1 MIPNFDNLL
10 QRAQEI
16 RDAFDDGENTPLR
29 VGSLF
34 VDIIGK
40 VHELGTTNMKSI
52 GIEDLDSLGPD
63 QDIRLWE
70 PHATYFV
77 TYGPTYDDGLA
88 RIVGMLD
95 LFVSPCGS
103 AVTQMFTT
111 NCIPDSVNG
120 SFGFHH
126 SDYEVR
132 QYTRYHRS
140 GLWSRWRPLVP
151 EIYEA
156 GNLTELTADDIEQ
169 IYSDLQGSKGVAQID
184 SSTDII

>member
-88 RIVGMLD
+88 RIVG
-95 LFVSPCGS
+95 
-103 AVTQMFTT
+103 
-111 NCIPDSVNG
+111 
-120 SFGFHH
+120 SF
-126 SDYEVR
+126 S
-132 QYTRYHRS
+132 
-140 GLWSRWRPLVP
+140 
-151 EIYEA
+151 
-156 GNLTELTADDIEQ
+156 
-169 IYSDLQGSKGVAQID
+169 
-184 SSTDII
+184 